1 MAIQKSLK
9 IKYCKL
15 SINKCNSFVLLIGR
29 IVSIPP
35 YFLKDY
41 FYVCMGLDAQAPFVL
56 GAQGDQKSVS
66 DSLKLEWHEVR
77 ISLALVLRI
86 KLRSSGRAASA
97 LNYWIISPT
106 QNCISFYLLLCMY
119 DMYLYTCH
127 GQRQLLEVY
136 SLLLP
141 LCGFQGLTQVLGAI
155 KTTLDL

>member
-1 MAIQKSLK
+1 LAIQKSLK

-66 DSLKLEWHEVR
+66 DSLKLE
-77 ISLALVLRI
+77 
-86 KLRSSGRAASA
+86 
-97 LNYWIISPT
+97 
-106 QNCISFYLLLCMY
+106 
-119 DMYLYTCH
+119 
-127 GQRQLLEVY
+127 
-136 SLLLP
+136 
-141 LCGFQGLTQVLGAI
+141 
-155 KTTLDL
+155 